1 MDNINVRK
9 VVIVLGVVLI
19 LFTAA
24 KTIAELKT
32 ISFIGRTTPATN
44 IITVS
49 GKGEVLATPDI
60 ATFSFGVT
68 EEASTVEIAQKN
80 ATEKM
85 NTILD
90 YVKKSGVDE
99 KDIKTTSYNIYPR
112 YDYRTTIALPTT
124 KIPQSES
131 YYYRGGEQVLAAYVV
146 SQTIEVKVRKLTDS
160 GKLLSGVGE
169 FGATNVSGLTF
180 TQDKQDQLVREARDK
195 AIADARDQ
203 AKVLAKSLG
212 VDLGDITSF
221 YESGNNPGPIYM
233 QKARP
238 WVWVVVV
245 QHQPLKFQQVRTKL
259 SQT

>member
-1 MDNINVRK
+1 MDNTNVRK

-44 IITVS
+44 VITVS

-99 KDIKTTSYNIYPR
+99 KDVKTTSYNIYPR
-112 YDYRTTIALPTT
+112 YDYL
-124 KIPQSES
+124 SS
-131 YYYRGGEQVLAAYVV
+131 GMYGGKQVLAAYVV

-180 TQDKQDQLVREARDK
+180 TQDKQDALVREARDK

-221 YESGNNPGPIYM
+221 YESGNNPGPIYYAKSAGM
-233 QKARP
+233 GGGDISSAPQIPTGENKIISN
-238 WVWVVVV
+238 VTITYEI
-245 QHQPLKFQQVRTKL
+245 K
-259 SQT
+259 